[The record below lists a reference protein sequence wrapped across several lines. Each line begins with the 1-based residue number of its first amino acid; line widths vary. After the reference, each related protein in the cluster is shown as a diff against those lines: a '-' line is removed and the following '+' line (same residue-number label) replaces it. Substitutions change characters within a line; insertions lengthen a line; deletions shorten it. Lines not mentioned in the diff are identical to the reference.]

1 MTARFV
7 PYGDFAEPFFG
18 LRRALAPPTPCGVRW
33 RLRRRGP
40 KGRKAARFVPYGD
53 IAETSFARAGRWRRP
68 RAESCVDDCGGEVR
82 QDRDD
87 CPICSVWRY
96 RGNILARVGS
106 AARSLNQNGAVLAD
120 VERVIPCRGQSG
132 TSGDSR
138 VRLPGDGPVG
148 GRGDGPLAGAFCAL
162 LE

>member
-1 MTARFV
+1 MAISRKHSW
-7 PYGDFAEPFFG
+7 PAQGAG
-18 LRRALAPPTPCGVRW
+18 AAHALRRALAIAT
-33 RLRRRGP
+33 
-40 KGRKAARFVPYGD
+40 ARSERSEG
-53 IAETSFARAGRWRRP
+53 
-68 RAESCVDDCGGEVR
+68 
-82 QDRDD
+82 

-132 TSGDSR
+132 TSSDTR
-138 VRLPGDGPVG
+138 VRLPRNGPVG
-148 GRGDGPLAGAFCAL
+148 GRGDGPFAGAVCAL

>member
-1 MTARFV
+1 MAISRKHSW
-7 PYGDFAEPFFG
+7 PAQGAG
-18 LRRALAPPTPCGVRW
+18 AAHALSRALA
-33 RLRRRGP
+33 
-40 KGRKAARFVPYGD
+40 
-53 IAETSFARAGRWRRP
+53 IAT
-68 RAESCVDDCGGEVR
+68 GEVR

-132 TSGDSR
+132 TSSDTR
-138 VRLPGDGPVG
+138 VRLPSDGPVG
-148 GRGDGPLAGAFCAL
+148 GRCNGPLAGAFCAL